1 MCDKMCVELK
11 KVIIIYNFSMKKKYL
26 IFGATGSIGSSL
38 ANQMYNEKKDCHL
51 IGRNNEEMEKLAN
64 KLSYSFSVCD
74 VLKMDFTKELLA
86 ELPDTEILGI
96 AYCVGSI
103 DIKPLKLTKASDFVS
118 SYVLNLVAVTDI
130 IRSFQDNLKR
140 NKASIVLFSTVAAK
154 KGFVNH
160 SIISSA
166 KSGVEGLTVALAA
179 ELAPNIRVNCIAPS
193 LTKSKMARDVI
204 KNSSIEDSIAKLHPL
219 KRIGEG
225 FDAANLVNFLLSENS
240 SWITGQIIGVDGGR
254 AAIA

>member
-1 MCDKMCVELK
+1 M
-11 KVIIIYNFSMKKKYL
+11 SKKYL
-26 IFGATGSIGSSL
+26 IFGATGSIGSNL
-38 ANQMYNEKKDCHL
+38 ADKLYKEKEDCHL
-51 IGRNNEEMEKLAN
+51 VGRNEEEMKKLAD
-64 KLSYSFSVCD
+64 KYSYSFSVCD
-74 VLKMDFTKELLA
+74 VLKIDFTEKLLEELA
-86 ELPDTEILGI
+86 DVEVLGI

-103 DIKPLKLTKASDFVS
+103 DIKPFKLTKSSDFVS
-118 SYVLNLVAVTDI
+118 SYVLNLVAVTEI
-130 IRSFQDNLKR
+130 IRNFENNLKR
-140 NKASIVLFSTVAAK
+140 NNASVVLFSTVAAK

-179 ELAPNIRVNCIAPS
+179 EFAPYIRVNCIAPS
-193 LTKSKMARDVI
+193 LTKSKMAKNII
-204 KNSSIEDSIAKLHPL
+204 KNSKIEESIAKLHPL

-225 FDAANLVNFLLSENS
+225 VDVANLAHFLLSKNS

>member
-1 MCDKMCVELK
+1 
-11 KVIIIYNFSMKKKYL
+11 MKKKYL

-38 ANQMYNEKKDCHL
+38 ANQLYNEKRDCHL
-51 IGRNNEEMEKLAN
+51 IGRNEEELKKLAN

-74 VLKMDFTKELLA
+74 VLKINFTKKLLEELA
-86 ELPDTEILGI
+86 DIEVLGM

-103 DIKPLKLTKASDFVS
+103 DIKPFKLTKSSDFVS
-118 SYVLNLVAVTDI
+118 SYVLNLVAVTEI
-130 IRSFQDNLKR
+130 IRNFESNLKK
-140 NKASIVLFSTVAAK
+140 NDASVVLFSTVAAK
-154 KGFVNH
+154 KGFINH
-160 SIISSA
+160 SIISSS

-179 ELAPNIRVNCIAPS
+179 EFAPNIRVNCIAPS
-193 LTKSKMARDVI
+193 LTKSKMTKDII
-204 KNSSIEDSIAKLHPL
+204 KNSKIEESIAKLHPL

-225 FDAANLVNFLLSENS
+225 IDVANLALFLLSKNS

>member
-1 MCDKMCVELK
+1 M
-11 KVIIIYNFSMKKKYL
+11 SKKYL
-26 IFGATGSIGSSL
+26 IFGATGSIGSNL
-38 ANQMYNEKKDCHL
+38 ADQLYNEKKDCHL
-51 IGRNNEEMEKLAN
+51 IGRNEEELKKLAN
-64 KLSYSFSVCD
+64 KLNYSFSVCD
-74 VLKMDFTKELLA
+74 VLKIDFAKNLLTELS
-86 ELPDTEILGI
+86 DTEILGI

-103 DIKPLKLTKASDFVS
+103 DIKPLKITKASDFVS

-204 KNSSIEDSIAKLHPL
+204 KNSRIEDSIAKLHPL